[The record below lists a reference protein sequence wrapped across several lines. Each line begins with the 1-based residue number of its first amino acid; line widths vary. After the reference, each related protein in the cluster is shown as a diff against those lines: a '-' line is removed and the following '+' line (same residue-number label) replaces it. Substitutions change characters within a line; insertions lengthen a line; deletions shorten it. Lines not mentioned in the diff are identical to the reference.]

1 MSEIMNQDDQIMI
14 KPGIAIVDSMAEDFK
29 AELVSVINEGHTEV
43 IIDLEGA
50 EMIDSVGVGIVVA
63 AYNTL
68 KQSNRTLKVINV
80 TKDIKHLFSSLQLD
94 RRFIVEPAV

>member
-1 MSEIMNQDDQIMI
+1 MSEIMNQEDQIMI
-14 KPGIAIVDSMAEDFK
+14 KPGIAIVASMAEDFK
-29 AELVSVINEGHTEV
+29 AELVSVINEDHADV
-43 IIDLEGA
+43 IIDLAGV

-68 KQSNRTLKVINV
+68 KQSNRTLKVINAA
-80 TKDIKHLFSSLQLD
+80 KDIKHLFFSLQLD